1 MQAPSNFTFLQLEW
15 PDVHEAAAK
24 AEAFAH
30 SDARTACFQARRGV
44 ELLVHWLYKYDA
56 KLRLPY
62 EDNLSALIHEPTFK
76 QVAGDAVFNKARII
90 VTLGNR
96 AVHNRTVS
104 PADGLTAV
112 MELFHVCYWLAHTYA
127 TGAKP
132 SPGLAFNPAALP
144 KTTPLPKQTVE
155 QLQRLE
161 AQLRERDEKLST
173 LLADKTNLD
182 AELTRLRAEVAA
194 AKKANTDQADTHD
207 YSEAETRDT
216 FIDLLLKE
224 AGWPLDQKRDREFEV
239 SGMPNEKGQ
248 GFVDYVL
255 WGDDGKPLALVEA
268 KRTKRDPRVG
278 QRQAELYA
286 DCLEKQFGRRP
297 VIFYTNGYEHWLW
310 DDTHYPARSVQGFY
324 KKAELELLIQR
335 RASRKPL
342 AEAKINEAIVERYYQ
357 TRAIRRIGEAFEKD
371 NERKA
376 LVVMA
381 TGAGKTR
388 TVIALCDLL
397 MRCNWAKRVL
407 FLADRVALVNQAL
420 NAFKKHLPESSPV
433 NLVTERDTEGRV
445 FVSTYPTMMGLIDE
459 SKDGQRRFG
468 AGHFDLIIIDEAH
481 RSVYQ
486 KYKAIF
492 DYFDSLLV
500 GLTATPRDE
509 IDWNTYGLF
518 DLEKGVPTDAYDL
531 KDAVKDG
538 FLVPS
543 KSVSVPLK
551 FLRQGVKY
559 DDLSDEEKEQWD
571 AQEWSEDGS
580 TPDHVEAE
588 AVNKWLFNKDT
599 VDKVLE
605 HLMMRGLSVAG
616 GDRLGKTIVF
626 AKNQAHADFIQARF
640 DENYPKLKGKFAR
653 VITFK
658 TEYAQSLID
667 DFSQKEKAPHIAISV
682 DMLDTGIDVPE
693 VVNLVF
699 FKLVR
704 SKTKF
709 WQMVG
714 RGTRLCPDLFAPGK
728 DKELFYLFDY
738 CQNLEFF
745 SQNPETIE
753 GSLAESLGKRLFKTR
768 LELFSE
774 LDHNGADMVQE
785 ESKREAELRRAV
797 AETLQKEV
805 AAMNVEN
812 FVVRAKRRYVEKYAQ
827 LDAWRALTVEEV
839 AELGRE
845 VAGLPSELDP
855 EDEGAKRFDLL
866 MLNLQLAVLRAEP
879 AFKRLSEQVKAL
891 AGLLEGKAAIP
902 SIREQMPL
910 IQEIQT
916 DEYWQAIT
924 VPMLETVRRRLRSL
938 IKLIEKKERKPIYTD
953 FEDEIGNETSIDLP
967 GFASPDR
974 FEKFRAKARHFLNAH
989 KDHITIH
996 KLHTNQPLTPTD
1008 LTELERIFIE
1018 SGIGTADDL
1027 VKAKEESTS
1036 LGLFVRSLV
1045 GMDRE
1050 AAKNALGEFLRGGN
1064 LRANQIQ
1071 FLDEIIN
1078 HLTEHGCL
1086 PAERLYQSPYT
1097 DFNPRGV
1104 EGVFSSHQVDK
1115 LISLL
1120 DDVRNRASAQAS

>member
-1 MQAPSNFTFLQLEW
+1 MQTPSNFAFLQLEW

-24 AEAFAH
+24 AEAFALA
-30 SDARTACFQARRGV
+30 DARTACFQTRRAL
-44 ELLVHWLYKYDA
+44 ELLVNWLYKYDA
-56 KLRLPY
+56 KLHLPY
-62 EDNLSALIHEPTFK
+62 EDNLSALLHEPTFK

-90 VTLGNR
+90 VTLGDR
-96 AVHNRTVS
+96 AVQNRSVS

-112 MELFHVCYWLAHTYA
+112 KELFHIGYWLAHTYA
-127 TGAKP
+127 SGAQP
-132 SPGLAFNPAALP
+132 PPGLAFDPAALR

-161 AQLRERDEKLST
+161 AQLRERDESLSN

-194 AKKANTDQADTHD
+194 AKKANTAQADTHD

-224 AGWPLDQKRDREFEV
+224 AGWPLDQQRDREFEV

-255 WGDDGKPLALVEA
+255 WGDDGKPLAVIEA
-268 KRTKRDPRVG
+268 KRTKRDAQVG

-286 DCLEKQFGRRP
+286 NCLEKQFGQRP

-310 DDTHYPARSVQGFY
+310 DDTQYPPRSVQGFY

-335 RASRKPL
+335 RSSRKPL

-371 NERKA
+371 KSRKA

-407 FLADRVALVNQAL
+407 FLADRVALVKQAI
-420 NAFKKHLPESSPV
+420 NKGFKLYLPESSPV
-433 NLVTERDTEGRV
+433 NLVTEKEVEGRV
-445 FVSTYPTMMGLIDE
+445 YVSTYPTMMGLIDE
-459 SKDGQRRFG
+459 TKEGQRRFG
-468 AGHFDLIIIDEAH
+468 VGHFDLIIIDEAH

-486 KYKAIF
+486 KYKTIF
-492 DYFDSLLV
+492 EYFDSLLI

-509 IDWNTYGLF
+509 IDRDTYGLF
-518 DLEKGVPTDAYDL
+518 DLEKGVPTDSYDL
-531 KDAVKDG
+531 EDAVKDG
-538 FLVPS
+538 YLVPS
-543 KSVSVPLK
+543 KAVSVPLK
-551 FLRQGVKY
+551 FLRQGVRY

-571 AQEWSEDGS
+571 AKEWDEDGN
-580 TPDHVEAE
+580 TPDFVEAE
-588 AVNKWLFNKDT
+588 ALNKWLFNIDT
-599 VDKVLE
+599 VDKVLA
-605 HLMMRGLSVAG
+605 HLMTHGLKVAG
-616 GDRLGKTIVF
+616 GDRLGKTIIF
-626 AKNQAHADFIQARF
+626 AKNQAHANFIQERF
-640 DENYPKLKGKFAR
+640 DKNYPHLAGKFAR

-667 DFSQKEKAPHIAISV
+667 DFYEKEKNPHIAISV

-709 WQMVG
+709 WQMAG
-714 RGTRLCPDLFAPGK
+714 RGTRLCPDLFGPDK
-728 DKELFYLFDY
+728 DKEFFYIFDY

-745 SQNPETIE
+745 NQNPDAVE

-768 LELFSE
+768 LELVGE
-774 LDHNGADMVQE
+774 LDRTDADIVQE
-785 ESKREAELRRAV
+785 DSTSKVELRQDV
-797 AETLQKEV
+797 ATLLHKEV
-805 AAMNVEN
+805 AAMNLEN
-812 FVVRAKRRYVEKYAQ
+812 FVVRAKRRYVEKYSR
-827 LDAWRALTVEEV
+827 LDAWRDLKIEEH
-839 AELGRE
+839 AELANE
-845 VAGLPSELDP
+845 VAGLPSEL
-855 EDEGAKRFDLL
+855 EAEEEEAKRFDLL

-879 AFKRLSEQVKAL
+879 AFKRLSEQVKTI
-891 AGLLEGKAAIP
+891 AGLLEEKSAIP
-902 SIREQMPL
+902 SIREQMIL

-916 DEYWQAIT
+916 DEYWQDVT
-924 VPMLETVRRRLRSL
+924 LPMLETVRRRLRSL
-938 IKLIEKKERKPIYTD
+938 IKLIDKKERKPIYTD
-953 FEDEIGNETSIDLP
+953 FEDEIGTATAIELP
-967 GFASPDR
+967 GFASPDS
-974 FEKFRAKARHFLNAH
+974 FERFRAKARHFLNAH
-989 KDHITIH
+989 KDHLTIH
-996 KLHTNQPLTPTD
+996 KLHTNQPLTLTD
-1008 LTELERIFIE
+1008 LKELERIFIE
-1018 SGIGTADDL
+1018 SGVGTTGDL
-1027 VKAKEESTS
+1027 EKAKAESSS

-1086 PAERLYQSPYT
+1086 EANRLYQSPYT

-1104 EGVFSSHQVDK
+1104 EGMFSSNQVDR
-1115 LISLL
+1115 LISIL
-1120 DDVRNRASAQAS
+1120 DDVRNRASA